1 MNEIGSQQK
10 EDEELSQEVVS
21 NKGTNATCHY
31 DNEIK
36 RFNIGNRKQRRV
48 IENIHLLLAKEEDMV
63 KKKLNG
69 GIIIKE
75 GMILVKKKTNRNKR
89 EGGKGS
95 IITEPKGGDTYNNDC
110 IIRDE
115 KVISQELW
123 NIPEDMGVV
132 CTKKKVMVGKVLEL
146 EQKDKIEIGKKK
158 STREDEGYVE
168 NFL

>member
-75 GMILVKKKTNRNKR
+75 GMILVKKKTNRNKNMV
-89 EGGKGS
+89 K
-95 IITEPKGGDTYNNDC
+95 P
-110 IIRDE
+110 
-115 KVISQELW
+115 SQILLT
-123 NIPEDMGVV
+123 I
-132 CTKKKVMVGKVLEL
+132 
-146 EQKDKIEIGKKK
+146 KDQ
-158 STREDEGYVE
+158 D
-168 NFL
+168 